1 MPKIMYTLRTT
12 DPTNHQLCWQRCDFI
27 TREAITRIL
36 GKPLDNQ
43 QWQQALLPTTMG
55 GLGLSCAR
63 DIAPAAYAT
72 SVLTAQDLKLR
83 ILGRTALPTLSL
95 PSSSTLVIRWGS

>member
-36 GKPLDNQ
+36 GRQLDNQ
-43 QWQQALLPTTMG
+43 QWQQAVLPTTMG
-55 GLGLSCAR
+55 GLGLSCGTLLLQ
-63 DIAPAAYAT
+63 PMPPLC
-72 SVLTAQDLKLR
+72 SLLR
-83 ILGRTALPTLSL
+83 I
-95 PSSSTLVIRWGS
+95 